1 MCLRWLVAQ
10 EHATRPHHLFKP
22 HPCKYGS
29 VSLTTDC
36 YLDLWWTPDAVPGA
50 GQEAGDSRAT
60 QSLRRG
66 PQGQADGSVAGVG
79 STLETSLQGSRPVDD
94 HRVLIV
100 TECGLALG
108 SLLAASSQ
116 GPYQPLP
123 QSGLGVLERQQS

>member
-1 MCLRWLVAQ
+1 MAVCPRPPIATWTSGGPQTLCQVLDRRQ
-10 EHATRPHHLFKP
+10 ETAEPRGLH
-22 HPCKYGS
+22 C
-29 VSLTTDC
+29 
-36 YLDLWWTPDAVPGA
+36 
-50 GQEAGDSRAT
+50 
-60 QSLRRG
+60 G

-79 STLETSLQGSRPVDD
+79 STLETSLQGSRPDDD